1 MKLFDSNPY
10 RVLGIKANASAP
22 ERQNATAKIAAY
34 LTVGKDPVLDFDLSP
49 PLKQIT
55 RTQELIDLKSNTI
68 HRDED
73 KVKHAL
79 FWFVSGGT
87 IDDIALSNLTK
98 SKDIHKAL
106 SNFEKGAQGFRI
118 RKNSICSIVNHS
130 TLEIICYP
138 QYKDRDR
145 LKAAISQKLKIAG
158 ADNYLSMLLNH
169 LNPYQTRI
177 SSSVIKSYILTEC
190 KNLLI
195 DIFGDQNTDELF
207 LEFFSGQK
215 EVIQEIVEKKNKDLI
230 QSIRNY
236 LALSESRR
244 DRVIEQEYGKP
255 ILIKCAEIGNDILD
269 RCVPLLLQIKK
280 SCGVNDNRTQN
291 IYEEVFAQINFCSV
305 LSWNKFFEQF
315 RDSRDQED
323 FLKTAGKTCHSHCIK
338 LLNSCKKYIKN
349 ISFPTKRTIEN
360 NIEALNEGYEN
371 WKTNFDNIKEEEE
384 RRRIEKI
391 QRERRNRQ
399 RREQEKRDRIRA
411 EKERIQRE
419 KREKIERA
427 KWARKQKNMDIYMYL
442 FYVILIG
449 SAIIGG
455 IIAGHIGGVIVGAFC
470 GFPILYII
478 GFILD
483 VND

>member
-22 ERQNATAKIAAY
+22 ERQKTKAKMAAY
-34 LTVGKDPVLDFDLSP
+34 LAVGKDPILDFDLCP

-68 HRDED
+68 HSDED

-87 IDDIALSNLTK
+87 IDDIALSNLTQ

-106 SNFEKGAQGFRI
+106 LNFEKGARGFRI
-118 RKNSICSIVNHS
+118 SKNSICSIVNHS
-130 TLEIICYP
+130 SLEIICYP

-145 LKAAISQKLKIAG
+145 LKSAISQKLKIAG

-169 LNPYQTRI
+169 LNPDQTRI
-177 SSSVIKSYILTEC
+177 SSSVIKSDILTEC

-255 ILIKCAEIGNDILD
+255 ILIKCAEIGNEIID

-305 LSWNKFFEQF
+305 LSSNKFAGQF
-315 RDSRDQED
+315 RDSHDQED
-323 FLKTAGKTCHSHCIK
+323 FVKTAGKTCHSHCIK
-338 LLNSCKKYIKN
+338 LLNSCKKYIKD

-371 WKTNFDNIKEEEE
+371 WKTIFDNIKEEEE
-384 RRRIEKI
+384 RRRIKKI
-391 QRERRNRQ
+391 ERERRNRQ

-411 EKERIQRE
+411 EKERKKAIIDRKRREQERKEKEQRE
-419 KREKIERA
+419 AI
-427 KWARKQKNMDIYMYL
+427 WAI
-442 FYVILIG
+442 VIALVVLG
-449 SAIIGG
+449 VLYAIWGWT
-455 IIAGHIGGVIVGAFC
+455 GVIVA
-470 GFPILYII
+470 II
-478 GFILD
+478 IVVLIISNAG
-483 VND
+483 